1 MSLLLMLEFQ
11 TLVKIEWLVLY
22 FLDTRTHTGLY
33 ITKTFKSRL
42 LTRFKGSDTL
52 FLGYNYNLYLPLSAL
67 VNY

>member
-33 ITKTFKSRL
+33 ITNTVKSSL